1 MADNNLGKRLQNQ
14 DQPIHPFE
22 FVEKGSAQN
31 PFVDVK
37 SAISGSER
45 FAIMRTTENGK
56 YVRGGKLYFKLNGV
70 EIYTDI
76 DNIIFVDTVNNIFQ
90 VESGEKVLEEIAPEN
105 PKEKQYVILIK
116 GYNTDNAFTWE
127 AITGRLETYNFIVDN
142 IDMMDL
148 DPKGSLVLT
157 DSVSLKDALTVEQFM
172 KHVQSIENIE
182 DGFNIEDYIYEFDD

>member
-1 MADNNLGKRLQNQ
+1 MADDYLGKRLQNQ
-14 DQPIHPFE
+14 DEPIRPFE
-22 FVEKGSAQN
+22 FVKKGEAQN

-37 SAISGSER
+37 SEISGPDR

-76 DNIIFVDTVNNIFQ
+76 NNIIFFFFLNNIFQ
-90 VESGEKVLEEIAPEN
+90 VESGEKVLDEISPDN
-105 PKEKQYVILIK
+105 PKDKQYVILIK
-116 GYNTDNAFTWE
+116 GYDTNAEFTWE

-142 IDMMDL
+142 IEMLDL

-157 DSVSLKDALTVEQFM
+157 ENVSLKDALTVEQFI
-172 KHVQSIENIE
+172 KHIQSIESID
-182 DGFNIEDYIYEFDD
+182 DGFDIENYIYEFND